1 LDRPKTAIF
10 QERAHHSR
18 RQIKPRVPGAP
29 PIATESAAESVL
41 VRREADAIWL
51 PFVDLIWPVK
61 MTMSLARITTPNA
74 ACPTVGVTVE
84 VLTTANATG

>member
-1 LDRPKTAIF
+1 VCSYSIFFSFFPAAALLDEDLDRSKTAIF
-10 QERAHHSR
+10 QERAHHIR

-51 PFVDLIWPVK
+51 PFV
-61 MTMSLARITTPNA
+61 T
-74 ACPTVGVTVE
+74 
-84 VLTTANATG
+84 